1 MFTLQPGMG
10 HSPRVCDGCMDK
22 ERTTAGH
29 TREHYLPMKRK
40 VTLPFPAMWMDLEGL
55 VPSEMNQTH
64 EERNHVIS
72 LRREM

>member
-1 MFTLQPGMG
+1 
-10 HSPRVCDGCMDK
+10 
-22 ERTTAGH
+22 
-29 TREHYLPMKRK
+29 MKRK

-55 VPSEMNQTH
+55 VPSEINQTH